1 MGPNGVSLVVTRAHK
16 GVECLK
22 STR

>member
-1 MGPNGVSLVVTRAHK
+1 MGQNGVSLEVTRAHK